1 MSRLGNLS
9 TLRIGFTQNWKSNW
23 YEPVSPSL
31 LLFQDLKIR
40 DYLSG
45 IFYKLKA
52 PTSNYHVTWLSAS
65 MLLIRWEV
73 YWNVSFRLNNFLFR
87 SYWLKSNQLWKMLYV
102 EENYLKLLS
111 SLVYLNRE
119 KKKIHSGNGL
129 KKWMLLNSWS
139 RYLNSL
145 YYQELVWV
153 MVYLKK
159 PMMWSMKELPGKIVE
174 EMGVVLS
181 ERNVVMTRGEMIEWT
196 LSSVYRKI
204 ESSIGNYVQQNVFC
218 LVHNYLWRKPSISNA
233 KMVADYVMYTLEKGF
248 FFKKIFEKL
257 KKWQK
262 KNYYRGRIKSKNRRS
277 RRLNMLRFDGK
288 KRTSC
293 LGIKIECIGTSKK
306 GRRAKLTA
314 YADWIRDPRYSH
326 RMPNNTFSADIDY
339 YQTYAV
345 KRSSTIGVKVWVFFQ
360 SKIQNQS
367 RRYVSLLV

>member
-31 LLFQDLKIR
+31 LLFQDFKIR

-52 PTSNYHVTWLSAS
+52 PTSSYHLTWISAS

-87 SYWLKSNQLWKMLYV
+87 SYWLKSNQLWKMLYIEDHYV
-102 EENYLKLLS
+102 KLLS
-111 SLVYLNRE
+111 SLVYLNRQQ
-119 KKKIHSGNGL
+119 KTIFDGNNL
-129 KKWMLLNSWS
+129 KKWLLLNSWS
-139 RYLNSL
+139 KYLDQL
-145 YYQELVWV
+145 YYQELIWL
-153 MVYLKK
+153 MVYVKK
-159 PMMWSMKELPGKIVE
+159 PILAQMKELPSYVLE
-174 EMGVVLS
+174 ESPLVWNESSVVL
-181 ERNVVMTRGEMIEWT
+181 TRGELIEWNLT
-196 LSSVYRKI
+196 SIYRLIEKSV
-204 ESSIGNYVQQNVFC
+204 ESYVQQNVFC
-218 LVHNYLWRKPSISNA
+218 MVHNYLWRKPAITNA

-262 KNYYRGRIKSKNRRS
+262 KNYYRGRMKSKNRRS
-277 RRLNMLRFDGK
+277 RRLNMLRFDAK

-293 LGIKIECIGTSKK
+293 LGMKIECLGTSKK

>member
-31 LLFQDLKIR
+31 LLFQDFKIR

-52 PTSNYHVTWLSAS
+52 PTSYYYLSWLSSS

-73 YWNVSFRLNNFLFR
+73 YWNISFRLNNFLFR
-87 SYWLKSNQLWKMLYV
+87 SYWFRSNQLWKIFYM
-102 EENYLKLLS
+102 EDSYLKLLS
-111 SLVYLNRE
+111 GLVHLGKVKPSITYVS
-119 KKKIHSGNGL
+119 IH
-129 KKWMLLNSWS
+129 KWLFLNSMS
-139 RYLNSL
+139 KYMHSL
-145 YYQELVWV
+145 YLQELSWV
-153 MVYLKK
+153 MVYFNSNVIKLSQFPEFSLSWKYLPCISK
-159 PMMWSMKELPGKIVE
+159 NLIISKGRLFQWSMTT
-174 EMGVVLS
+174 MFRS
-181 ERNVVMTRGEMIEWT
+181 IEK
-196 LSSVYRKI
+196 SI
-204 ESSIGNYVQQNVFC
+204 ENYVQQNVFC
-218 LVHNYLWRKPSISNA
+218 LVHSYMWRKPAITNA
-233 KMVADYVMYTLEKGF
+233 KIIADYVMYTLEKGF
-248 FFKKIFEKL
+248 FFKKIFDKL

-262 KNYYRGRIKSKNRRS
+262 KNYYRGRIKHGRRF
-277 RRLNMLRFDGK
+277 NMWKFDSN

-293 LGIKIECIGTSKK
+293 LGIKIECLGTSKK

-345 KRSSTIGVKVWVFFQ
+345 KRSSTVGVKVWVFL
-360 SKIQNQS
+360 KCTIQNQS